1 MEAIYEAVENLKEAC
16 MAEKETAKAFLLGS
30 IETCTVGITE
40 SLECDNIEEAKWG
53 FNQLGKYIAEFEKL
67 CDMDIN
73 KN

>member
-1 MEAIYEAVENLKEAC
+1 MKEIDEAVENLKEIC
-16 MAEKETAKAFLLGS
+16 MAKKGTAKAFLLGA
-30 IETCTVGITE
+30 IESCTEGIME

-53 FNQLGKYIAEFEKL
+53 FNQLGRYIAEFEKL